1 MGSVVCSGVK
11 NLHMVVPTI
20 VLFGVA
26 PHYYLVWMLWRLVS
40 LALPTYI
47 YQKGDDFCYSL
58 YQRLVLFFFENLTG
72 TEVVLHGDGE
82 DILRRKERVLYLSNH
97 QSTMD
102 WIVVHM
108 LAERQGSLG
117 HVRYIMKN
125 SLQAVPLYGFYFY
138 ENKCFPVSQLLPVLS
153 HKSFL
158 KHGCIYVKRGN
169 FNQLKMMKDLKYL
182 KHNRIPTWLVIFPE
196 GTRFN
201 PSLPQLLERSHK
213 VAEDQG
219 IQPFKHLLTPKIR
232 GLHVVLEQL
241 RNSFDALYDVTVVYS
256 NTKDKK
262 NGKRKPAP
270 SMFEFAAG
278 ICPQVHIHV
287 SRIDIKNV
295 PTTEEGLKQW
305 LFTMYRNKDRIL
317 SSYYDNNEQQ
327 PLVDVFAHGQ
337 KSPTASFY
345 TISSF
350 MFFMVLAVP
359 FIVTPFGRSLYWKLA
374 TFGSLSGYLW
384 LAVHHRIYT
393 PCCHFY
399 NYAIFPWISLFTV
412 L

>member
-11 NLHMVVPTI
+11 NLRMVVPTI

-26 PHYYLVWMLWRLVS
+26 PHYYMVWMLWRLVS

-72 TEVVLHGDGE
+72 TEVILHGDGDE
-82 DILRRKERVLYLSNH
+82 VLRRKERVLYLGNH

-138 ENKCFPVSQLLPVLS
+138 E
-153 HKSFL
+153 
-158 KHGCIYVKRGN
+158 HGCVYVKRGN
-169 FNQLKMMKDLKYL
+169 FNQSKMMNDLKYL
-182 KHNRIPTWLVIFPE
+182 KHKRIPTWLVIFPE

-201 PSLPQLLERSHK
+201 PFLPQLLERSHK
-213 VAEDQG
+213 IAEDQG
-219 IQPFKHLLTPKIR
+219 IQPFNHLLTPKIR
-232 GLHVVLEQL
+232 GLHLALEQL

-262 NGKRKPAP
+262 SGKRKPAP
-270 SMFEFAAG
+270 SMFEFAVG
-278 ICPQVHIHV
+278 VCPQVHIHV

-295 PTTEEGLKQW
+295 PTTEEELKQW
-305 LFTMYRNKDRIL
+305 LFTLYRNKDRIL

-337 KSPTASFY
+337 KSPTTSFY

-350 MFFMVLAVP
+350 LFFMVLAVP
-359 FIVTPFGRSLYWKLA
+359 FIVTPFGRSLYWKLV

-384 LAVHHRIYT
+384 LGVK
-393 PCCHFY
+393 
-399 NYAIFPWISLFTV
+399 SLA
-412 L
+412 